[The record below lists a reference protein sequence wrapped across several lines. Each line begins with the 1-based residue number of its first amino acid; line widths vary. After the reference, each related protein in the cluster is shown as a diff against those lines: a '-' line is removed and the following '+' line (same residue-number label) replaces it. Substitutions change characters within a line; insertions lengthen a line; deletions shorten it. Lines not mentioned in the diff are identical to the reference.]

1 MKELVKFDIWNGET
15 RYDTKLKFKRVS
27 RWIKLKTNYN
37 PNKRNELWDYVQDD
51 MGYRTCQSGFNPDS
65 DLFLDYFTFNGRN
78 YALEQ
83 FIAIGCIAD
92 AIGHSEGYIED
103 GKKHFLSGYDEQNY
117 FRPLFIELDEYGERV
132 RCYEYKEVH
141 A

>member
-15 RYDTKLKFKRVS
+15 RYDTKLKFVRVS

-37 PNKRNELWDYVQDD
+37 PSKRNELWDYVQDEA
-51 MGYRTCQSGFNPDS
+51 GYRTCQSNFNPES
-65 DLFLDYFTFNGRN
+65 ELFLDYFTFRGRN

-83 FIAIGCIAD
+83 FIGIGSIAD
-92 AIGHSEGYIED
+92 AIGHYEGYLEN
-103 GKKHFLSGYDEQNY
+103 GKKHYLNGYDECDY
-117 FRPLFIELDEYGERV
+117 FRPLFIEIDEYGEYV
-132 RCYEYKEVH
+132 RCYEYKSI